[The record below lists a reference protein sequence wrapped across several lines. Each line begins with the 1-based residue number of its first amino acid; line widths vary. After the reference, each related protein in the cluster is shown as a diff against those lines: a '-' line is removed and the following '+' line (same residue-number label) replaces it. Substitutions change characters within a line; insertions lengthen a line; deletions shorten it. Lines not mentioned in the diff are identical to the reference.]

1 MGQFL
6 AGFALCYLIGGLA
19 TVKFI
24 SDYYASQ
31 LRKPPR
37 RGWIKV
43 LALWPVMLAVI
54 GKD

>member
-1 MGQFL
+1 MLGFL
-6 AGFALCYLIGGLA
+6 LGFAVCYLLGGIA

-24 SDYYASQ
+24 ADFYASQ

-54 GKD
+54 GRD

>member
-1 MGQFL
+1 MWEFL

-24 SDYYASQ
+24 TDHYRSQ
-31 LRKPPR
+31 LRHPPK

-43 LALWPVMLAVI
+43 LALWPVMLSVI